1 MPKLD
6 LDRVC
11 LRCALQFWGNRNTGR
26 VARGLSK
33 TGVVLHSCI
42 SEHDHGKAM
51 PDGLANVAT
60 GAITE
65 GVACGHHLEPGT
77 RSHVLY
83 LAQQHP
89 TPRSASADRVGWA
102 PGRYFYGYYDP
113 SLWGDDE
120 DFTMYKNAKQ
130 FHYRVGTAVEEEA
143 VRDGLLKVR
152 ERICGCPQCA
162 PPLCNFSGCVVK
174 SIFGRVR
181 SVHCPA
187 LKKVRGALTQ
197 TGALTEFSET
207 LAADC
212 VYAAKVAEDQAGV
225 EGPYWLAL
233 LLTPSFETEVEC
245 VFAGDVIEAGFLVVK
260 VILSNLLWLS
270 VRIFLV
276 R

>member
-1 MPKLD
+1 M
-6 LDRVC
+6 
-11 LRCALQFWGNRNTGR
+11 ASSGR
-26 VARGLSK
+26 L
-33 TGVVLHSCI
+33 
-42 SEHDHGKAM
+42 
-51 PDGLANVAT
+51 
-60 GAITE
+60 
-65 GVACGHHLEPGT
+65 
-77 RSHVLY
+77 
-83 LAQQHP
+83 
-89 TPRSASADRVGWA
+89 
-102 PGRYFYGYYDP
+102 
-113 SLWGDDE
+113 
-120 DFTMYKNAKQ
+120 
-130 FHYRVGTAVEEEA
+130 
-143 VRDGLLKVR
+143 

-260 VILSNLLWLS
+260 VILSNLLLAVCADISRSLMYLWLCYCCRS
-270 VRIFLV
+270 SGSPSRATSATPAQEWTSDATRCFPMSTS
-276 R
+276 